1 MFEFLLIRQRACRS
15 KGTWLGCRIT
25 AMPWCVWPA
34 ISIGAR
40 ANSRLAR
47 LAGRFGPE
55 ATLDVV
61 LDRITFDCPVK
72 ADRRVRRRSDEPH
85 CHACSRLS
93 APAPSAALV
102 SGSLRADG
110 DRMEE
115 EGLSH
120 VRAHHASTL
129 RNRSSPLGEVGW
141 IHMRGRLG
149 RRGGRRGLS
158 SSGGFP
164 ARVWPPE
171 PSGSPVTSPGKAHDD
186 RIRLSFAGMHGARI
200 SELGLGHPSASRG
213 PGSWRS

>member
-1 MFEFLLIRQRACRS
+1 MHGPIVAWPAWLRDSARRQPSTLYWTASHSTAPSRLTGAS
-15 KGTWLGCRIT
+15 AVVPTSPI
-25 AMPWCVWPA
+25 AMPA
-34 ISIGAR
+34 
-40 ANSRLAR
+40 
-47 LAGRFGPE
+47 
-55 ATLDVV
+55 
-61 LDRITFDCPVK
+61 
-72 ADRRVRRRSDEPH
+72 
-85 CHACSRLS
+85 SRLS

-200 SELGLGHPSASRG
+200 SELGLGDPSASRG